1 MEYKDFLKKVKKVDG
16 KRNHKIKN
24 SYGVRDAF
32 LFYRKIRPKE
42 SKYVLSDCTY
52 FKIIR
57 TINNKL
63 KEQFLSGKDIV
74 LPERMGKLELKKRPH
89 YIYFKEGKLK
99 ITNPINWQATL
110 KLWYDDEEA
119 FNRRLL
125 IREESKES
133 FRVKYNKYNANYNN
147 KAFYKFS
154 INRDLKIKLKELIN
168 NNKIDAFKDGKT
180 EHKS

>member
-1 MEYKDFLKKVKKVDG
+1 M
-16 KRNHKIKN
+16 
-24 SYGVRDAF
+24 
-32 LFYRKIRPKE
+32 
-42 SKYVLSDCTY
+42 
-52 FKIIR
+52 
-57 TINNKL
+57 
-63 KEQFLSGKDIV
+63 
-74 LPERMGKLELKKRPH
+74 
-89 YIYFKEGKLK
+89 
-99 ITNPINWQATL
+99 
-110 KLWYDDEEA
+110 WYDDEEA

>member
-1 MEYKDFLKKVKKVDG
+1 MNYKDFLKKVKKVDG
-16 KRNHKIKN
+16 KRNHKVKN

-42 SKYVLSDCTY
+42 KQYVLSDVQY

-63 KEQFLSGKDIV
+63 KEQFLQGKDIIF
-74 LPERMGKLELKKRPH
+74 PERMGKLELKKRPH
-89 YIYFKEGKLK
+89 LVYFNDKNRLV

-119 FNRRLL
+119 FNKKIL

-133 FRVKYNKYNANYNN
+133 FRVKYDKYNATYNN

-154 INRDLKIKLKELIN
+154 INRDLKVKLKEQIN
-168 NNKIDAFKDGKT
+168 NNKIDAFQDGKT
-180 EHKS
+180 IY